1 MTPQQE
7 ILFWRRSYQNLL
19 NTHNQFANLVGTGAP
34 GSSVAQGAA
43 LRTGGAQG
51 TTTARRRAPRRRTRP
66 GGATG
71 TLATP
76 RPR

>member
-7 ILFWRRSYQNLL
+7 VAFWRRSYQQLL
-19 NTHNQFANLVGTGAP
+19 NTHNTFANQVGTALAGNI
-34 GSSVAQGAA
+34 GSGTA

-51 TTTARRRAPRRRTRP
+51 TTPARRRNRTRARARV

-71 TLATP
+71 TLAAA
-76 RPR
+76 RAR